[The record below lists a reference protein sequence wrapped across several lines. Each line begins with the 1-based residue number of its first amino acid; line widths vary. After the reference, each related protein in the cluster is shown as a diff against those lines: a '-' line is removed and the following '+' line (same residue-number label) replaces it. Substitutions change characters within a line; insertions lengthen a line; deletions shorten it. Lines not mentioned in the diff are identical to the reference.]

1 MPQINDLIGGMRKNN
16 RAAHAARFMVQFF
29 DEVCQSTTWNFL
41 IFEVLTKTR
50 ARRSKSLIL

>member
-29 DEVCQSTTWNFL
+29 DEVFQSTTWNF
-41 IFEVLTKTR
+41 FEVLTKTR